1 MVIFESIGRS
11 LSQVIL
17 RKLCVKKVHYTITTL
32 CTTFTGI
39 PFSLALS
46 AILIATGYS
55 KIVQNVQTKSHELTQ
70 QFILL
75 VITGLIGSMN
85 QIVIN
90 LALKNEVVSKVS
102 LVKTS
107 ELFFIL
113 ILQSIFLDV
122 HINTLNMIG
131 VFMIFSSTIFIL
143 VFKYFD
149 EKYMIDE
156 HEKSKEALSG
166 NNDEHRMDF
175 IKQIVFFKF

>member
-1 MVIFESIGRS
+1 M
-11 LSQVIL
+11 IL

-39 PFSLALS
+39 PFSLVLS
-46 AILIATGYS
+46 AVLICTGYS
-55 KIVQNVQTKSHELTQ
+55 KIIQNMQNQSHELLQ
-70 QFILL
+70 QFLLL
-75 VITGLIGSMN
+75 VITGLVGSMN
-85 QIVIN
+85 QIVFN

-113 ILQSIFLDV
+113 VLQSIFLDI

-131 VFMIFSSTIFIL
+131 VFMIFSSTMFIL

-149 EKYMIDE
+149 ERYMVLMQVNDS
-156 HEKSKEALSG
+156 EKGKVDNSIRDRRDL
-166 NNDEHRMDF
+166 
-175 IKQIVFFKF
+175 IKKILFFKF